1 MIKKSLSSL
10 IGAFAMCCLS
20 TTFAADAT
28 APGAMIKRPTVEAI
42 ITAKL
47 EQAIPQYKVTSVRPS
62 PIDGL
67 YLVQIGGNDVLV
79 TADGS
84 KFIQGDIFNVTST
97 GIAKW
102 EDPTLVAERKKMLAT
117 IDPKDSINFKAVGKS
132 KAVVYVFT
140 DVDCGFCRKLNSQM
154 ADYNKLG
161 IEIRYLAFPRA
172 GIPSPSAD
180 KLVTAWCSKDKPGV
194 LTKVKEGQDVPN
206 ITCNNPIAAQFALGA
221 RLGVNATPAIWM
233 PDGNIKL
240 GYLPPDQLAKE
251 LGIL

>member
-1 MIKKSLSSL
+1 MITKRLSAWFGLLALCSASS
-10 IGAFAMCCLS
+10 GY
-20 TTFAADAT
+20 AADA
-28 APGAMIKRPTVEAI
+28 APGSMIKRQTPEAI

-47 EQAIPQYKVTSVRPS
+47 EQAIPQYKVTSIRPS

-67 YLVQIGGNDVLV
+67 YVVQLGGSDVLV

-84 KFIQGDIFNVTST
+84 KFIQGDIFNITST

-102 EDPTLVAERKKMLAT
+102 EDPALVAERKKMHAA
-117 IDPKDSINFKAVGKS
+117 IDPKDSINFKASGKT

-180 KLVTAWCSKDKPGV
+180 KLVTAWCSKDKQGV
-194 LTKVKEGQDVPN
+194 LTKVKEGQDIPN
-206 ITCNNPIAAQFALGA
+206 ITCANPIASQFALGA
-221 RLGVNATPAIWM
+221 RLGVNATPAIWF